1 MPKSSVVSRLDAMSD
16 SDEMFVSMLEMVFG
30 VSEPL
35 VSVLS
40 EPVVFASHHV
50 DGAFNPM
57 AIAS

>member
-1 MPKSSVVSRLDAMSD
+1 MSD